1 MKSNTQ
7 SSISLILLATVSLL
21 VQHTTATCGVCGSN
35 GIACISETQFNICFN
50 NQPDNTTAHECPN
63 GGTCTSLLMKCSD
76 AANAPADCTP
86 TTDMTCG
93 CAADS
98 PTFVC
103 TSRTTFAQCNGAT
116 VVTTGTCPTG
126 LTCAAQRGGDICVD
140 ACYLD
145 GEIECDL
152 DAPAS

>member
-1 MKSNTQ
+1 MKSHTQ
-7 SSISLILLATVSLL
+7 ICISLLLLTTISLL
-21 VQHTTATCGVCGSN
+21 VQQTIAACGVCGSN

-50 NQPDNTTAHECPN
+50 NQPDNSTVQECPN
-63 GGTCTSLLMKCSD
+63 GGTCTSLLIKCSN
-76 AANAPADCTP
+76 AANAPADCTAA
-86 TTDMTCG
+86 TCG
-93 CAADS
+93 CTVDS
-98 PTFVC
+98 PMFVC
-103 TSRTTFAQCNGAT
+103 TSRTTFAQCNGAE